1 MLRQKELL
9 GNLWTYGWY
18 LRVIY
23 RSHIRTG
30 VIFDACT
37 YDPDVR
43 YGSCA
48 PGFTR
53 RSNSHYSPARGV
65 LLLTDSERQKQ
76 IAFTRALARL
86 FQGLIIESA
95 T

>member
-43 YGSCA
+43 VVC
-48 PGFTR
+48 TR
-53 RSNSHYSPARGV
+53 LYTS
-65 LLLTDSERQKQ
+65 Q
-76 IAFTRALARL
+76 
-86 FQGLIIESA
+86 
-95 T
+95 